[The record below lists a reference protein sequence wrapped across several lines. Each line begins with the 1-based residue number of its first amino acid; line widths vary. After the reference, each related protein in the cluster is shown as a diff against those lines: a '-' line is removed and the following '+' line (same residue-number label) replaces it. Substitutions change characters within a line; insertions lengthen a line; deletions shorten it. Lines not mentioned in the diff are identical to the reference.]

1 MLPGGSRSPDEVPCL
16 RRIADALHRARDDIV
31 KLKQRENPDGEAG
44 GRGGVAA
51 LAAPDFVERGAAKAA
66 AEDAVELRDAEGEE
80 GTGRRNTEDGR
91 QGVDD
96 R

>member
-1 MLPGGSRSPDEVPCL
+1 LCSKGGEH
-16 RRIADALHRARDDIV
+16 A
-31 KLKQRENPDGEAG
+31 DGEAG
-44 GRGGVAA
+44 RRRGVAA
-51 LAAPDFVERGAAKAA
+51 LAAPDFVERGTAEAA